1 MHMNVLDKGYV
12 KIFNHMGDDMMVVNA
27 ARVSFLARSGWLYHP
42 PHSGEHYGWIDD
54 NVAASIENGYLTLKK
69 GDVSLINFCAR
80 NGHWSPFSHPQVSL
94 ELKLPGMVLEQ
105 LMKHRIG
112 ISNHDDEAY
121 QAYQNSADNQL
132 SMRYKEPEDFY
143 IPDAHMWR
151 GIPDNKKQG
160 SKGLVGRA
168 LGDFN
173 TVSLGFHIESSLY
186 RYKKALEDGVAPEQ
200 ARLFIPYYAMY
211 TNRIWTSSLYGII
224 NFLKLRL
231 EDDAQYE
238 IREYAKAIR
247 EIVRP
252 LFPYSFDAFG
262 ISSGDD

>member
-12 KIFNHMGDDMMVVNA
+12 KLFNHMGDDMMVVNA

-143 IPDAHMWR
+143 EPTVWR
-151 GIPDNKKQG
+151 SAPDNKKQG
-160 SKGLVGRA
+160 SGPDIDDTMVNVVTTSNLHLLKREACMMYWDA
-168 LGDFN
+168 LDRG
-173 TVSLGFHIESSLY
+173 I
-186 RYKKALEDGVAPEQ
+186 APEQ

-238 IREYAKAIR
+238 IREYANAIR
-247 EIVRP
+247 EVVRP
-252 LFPYSFDAFG
+252 LFPYTFDAFG
-262 ISSGDD
+262 IRSGDD